1 MGELIAA
8 FGLGNSAILTNIC
21 LLPLY
26 PGLIAF
32 LASNTNSELQ
42 DKSIRTSW
50 LGIMV
55 FVGILVSMLMFGLV
69 LFLVRQSVASVL
81 SVLLPLSY
89 TLIILM
95 GVLTLLDKNPFVKMS
110 VMEIPILNNRY
121 ATAFSYGAFLAPMT
135 LPCIG
140 PLVVST
146 FTLGFGSITSLID
159 GLLFFLAFGLGFG
172 WPLIVLSILAQPIQR
187 RFLGW
192 ITSHHHLINRIVG
205 ILLISIGLI
214 GIIFEL
220 LPQYG
225 LNI

>member
-32 LASNTNSELQ
+32 LASSAELP
-42 DKSIRTSW
+42 DKSVRTAW
-50 LGIMV
+50 LGT
-55 FVGILVSMLMFGLV
+55 LVLLGVLSSMLMFGLV
-69 LFLVRQSVASVL
+69 LYLLKQSITSLLVI
-81 SVLLPLSY
+81 LLPISY
-89 TLIILM
+89 LLIIFM
-95 GVLTLLDKNPFVKMS
+95 GILTILGKNPFVKMS
-110 VMEIPILNNRY
+110 LMEAPILNNRY
-121 ATAFSYGAFLAPMT
+121 ATAFIYGAFLAPMT

-146 FTLGFGSITSLID
+146 FALGFGSVSSLVD

-172 WPLIVLSILAQPIQR
+172 WPLIVLSIIAQPLQR

-192 ITSHHHLINRIVG
+192 ITSHHHTINQMAG
-205 ILLISIGLI
+205 ILLIVIGLI

-225 LNI
+225 FNI